1 MPNIKPI
8 SYLRNTKELM
18 KLCDKSNDAI
28 YLTKNGYKALTILN
42 SDKYD
47 RDIAQLEIYK
57 KIVEATNDI
66 KEGKVYDARK
76 EIEKLDK
83 KYGF

>member
-8 SYLRNTKELM
+8 SYLRNTKKLM
-18 KLCDKSNDAI
+18 QLCDKSSDAI

-42 SDKYD
+42 SDRYD
-47 RDIAQLEIYK
+47 RDMAQLEIYK

-66 KEGKVYDARK
+66 KEGKIFNAK
-76 EIEKLDK
+76 EEIEKLDK

>member
-28 YLTKNGYKALTILN
+28 YLTKNGSILN

-47 RDIAQLEIYK
+47 RDMAQLEIYK